1 VNYTKRTFILFGV
14 LVNTAPRNVLH
25 TTWPRAVLT
34 ALGACLIVGVVLL
47 GFAWPSVTASPKNL
61 PVGIVG
67 SDAQV
72 TQVEKAI
79 AEKADGAVKLGV
91 RRSRRRRRR
100 DQEPPRLWGDRARS
114 RSDGRTRDPHLV
126 GGEHRGRAAA
136 AGTRHGPQAQI
147 DAQIRS
153 TVEKNVQKAGR
164 RPAGAAALQKLTI
177 PTVTVV
183 VNDVVPLADSDP
195 RGTGIAAAMFPLT
208 LGGMLGAMV
217 VSFAIKGSW
226 RRLAGLAVYAVGA
239 GLVLTS
245 ILQAWFGALQG
256 DFRRTPRPSPCR
268 SPRSRRRS
276 WAQPDR
282 RPRAGARRR
291 LHAADRESA
300 VGRDDAGGVPGDAV
314 GISVRPSRRRRGHPD
329 PHARTSRRGH
339 RHAMDDAR
347 DLGGAGLL
355 LIALSGV
362 RRPAPAA
369 AGPSSASSGQPATA

>member
-1 VNYTKRTFILFGV
+1 M
-14 LVNTAPRNVLH
+14 NTAPRNVLH

-79 AEKADGAVKLGV
+79 AEKADGAV
-91 RRSRRRRRR
+91 
-100 DQEPPRLWGDRARS
+100 RLSVYD
-114 RSDGRTRDPHLV
+114 D
-126 GGEHRGRAAA
+126 RAAA
-136 AGTRHGPQAQI
+136 VAAIKSRHAYGAIVLGAAPTDAPEILTSSAASTAAAQLLQGLGTGLQAQI

-153 TVEKNVQKAGR
+153 TVEKNVQKAAAAG
-164 RPAGAAALQKLTI
+164 PAGATALQKLTI

-183 VNDVVPLADSDP
+183 VNDVVPLTDSDP

-256 DFRRTPRPSPCR
+256 DFLTNAAAIALSIAAVSAPIVGLYSLIGAPGLGLGAGFTLLIANPLSAATMPVEFLATPWGSFGQALAPGAAGTLIRTLSYFPDAATGTQWTTLAI
-268 SPRSRRRS
+268 
-276 WAQPDR
+276 WA
-282 RPRAGARRR
+282 
-291 LHAADRESA
+291 
-300 VGRDDAGGVPGDAV
+300 
-314 GISVRPSRRRRGHPD
+314 
-329 PHARTSRRGH
+329 
-339 RHAMDDAR
+339 
-347 DLGGAGLL
+347 GAGLL
-355 LIALSGV
+355 LLALSGV
-362 RRPAPAA
+362 RRPASAA
-369 AGPSSASSGQPATA
+369 AGLSSTSSAQPATA